1 MKRIIYTL
9 VVLLLGGG
17 TPLSAQDTIDCPPAN
32 YFCKDW
38 PGDSIDISTEN
49 IYFSSSYITA
59 YNSTQDG
66 PEFAKPLFTDSTLTV
81 YGIAV
86 GLVSMS
92 TTGPCSAEDVIDTSV
107 YNDSCYEYVD
117 IYYRE
122 GLHSMQRVAR
132 AKVKYEPTPAH
143 YVIINSPTQF
153 DKGPHPIFEAYFEK
167 PIEVHDTFYAGV
179 TQHLRNQYQTSPFE
193 YKYTTWPLNLLI
205 LEDVKHGE
213 LVNCDTYALFN
224 NGKWFFTGYDYE
236 NEFHGMLHQFG
247 YIFPITTPPPPPNPN
262 PPAGIDD
269 TEVNGIHL
277 ATRDGRIAVQGLT
290 PGRQAEVFDMM
301 GRRQAALATDGLTPP
316 LPQGVYVVRAGH
328 NWSRKVV
335 LIK

>member
-1 MKRIIYTL
+1 MKRLVYTI
-9 VVLLLGGG
+9 VVMILLGGI
-17 TPLSAQDTIDCPPAN
+17 PLSAQDTIDRPPDN
-32 YFCKDW
+32 YFCNFW
-38 PGDSIDISTEN
+38 PGDSIDFSTEQISLN
-49 IYFSSSYITA
+49 SIITIPQSPDTNVLTKR
-59 YNSTQDG
+59 YT
-66 PEFAKPLFTDSTLTV
+66 TDNALTI

-86 GLVSMS
+86 GLVSMGIS
-92 TTGPCSAEDVIDTSV
+92 SPWLYEQMMDTSL

-132 AKVKYEPTPAH
+132 AKVKYEPTPVH
-143 YVIINSPTQF
+143 YVKINSLTRF

-179 TQHLRNQYQTSPFE
+179 TQHLSVPYLATPSE
-193 YKYTTWPLNLLI
+193 YRYITWPLCLLI
-205 LEDVKHGE
+205 LNDDIGNCSNLIE
-213 LVNCDTYALFN
+213 CDTYAWRLE
-224 NGKWFFTGYDYE
+224 GRWFFTQHDYPDLITYCPP
-236 NEFHGMLHQFG
+236 NFG
-247 YIFPITTPPPPPNPN
+247 FIFPITTPPPDPSPN

-269 TEVNGIHL
+269 AEVNGIHL

>member
-86 GLVSMS
+86 GLVSEGISNLWDYEHMM
-92 TTGPCSAEDVIDTSV
+92 DTSL

-132 AKVKYEPTPAH
+132 TKVKYEPTPVH
-143 YVIINSPTQF
+143 YVKINSLTQF

-179 TQHLRNQYQTSPFE
+179 TQHLRNMYQTSLFE

-205 LEDVKHGE
+205 LEDVKSGE
-213 LVNCDTYALFN
+213 LVKCDTFAIFN
-224 NGKWFFTGYDYE
+224 NGKWFFTGNDYE
-236 NEFHGMLHQFG
+236 NEYHGMLHQFG
-247 YIFPITTPPPPPNPN
+247 FIFPITTPPPDPSPN

-269 TEVNGIHL
+269 AEVNGIHL
-277 ATRDGRIAVQGLT
+277 STRDGRIAVQGLVE
-290 PGRQAEVFDMM
+290 GQRAEVFDMM
-301 GRRQAALATDGLTPP
+301 GRRQAILTTDGLTPP